1 MLLPRILT
9 AIIGIPLVLGAIH
22 LGGVPY
28 MALVGLVILLA
39 LYEYGL
45 ILWTGGRAVQRVP
58 LLVFGFFMA
67 AVAVLERI
75 PLNQPQADHL
85 MPLAINITI
94 LGVVLW
100 EVFTKNRSLER
111 LSLTFFGIFF
121 IPWTLAHLINLRD
134 IKPNG
139 EYLTYMM
146 FITVWCSDTA
156 AYFVGKRFGR
166 HKLAEEISPKKTWEG
181 AIAGFICSLAV
192 SALMRNLFMHDTMGM
207 GLALLL
213 GFMAGTVGQLSDLA
227 ESIIKRSVGVKDSS
241 SLLPGHG
248 GILDR
253 FDSYLLL
260 APIYYYTALLVS
272 MALAS

>member
-9 AIIGIPLVLGAIH
+9 AIIGVPLVLFAIH

-28 MALVGLVILLA
+28 MALVALVILLS

-45 ILWTGGRAVQRVP
+45 ILWTGGRSVQRVP

-67 AVAVLERI
+67 AIAVLERL

-85 MPLAINITI
+85 LPLAINITI

-100 EVFTKNRSLER
+100 EVFSKNRSLER
-111 LSLTFFGIFF
+111 LSFTFFGVFF

-139 EYLTYMM
+139 EYLTYML

-156 AYFVGKRFGR
+156 AYFVGKNFGK

-181 AIAGFICSLAV
+181 AIAGFVASLII
-192 SALMRNLFMHDTMGM
+192 SAIVRNLLMHDTMTLS
-207 GLALLL
+207 LALLL
-213 GFMAGTVGQLSDLA
+213 GAVAGTVGQLSDLA

-248 GILDR
+248 GVLDR

-260 APIYYYTALLVS
+260 APVYYYTALLVS
-272 MALAS
+272 LALS